1 MRNISLKAFFIL
13 MSIGLTA
20 ALVLNMGIAYRA
32 GNIATSLFRTVKE
45 RDIPALVRLHELW
58 AHGLQTEQATRN
70 IILNPGDQKAW
81 KNYAAA
87 DADFRTSLGALRQVD
102 PRFGTLSDSLGALW
116 DKAHGL
122 RAKAQALGKEGKVSE
137 ATQLINTDE
146 TPLWREVKAGIKGSI
161 KTESARIEQDI
172 IAKSAAVDAS
182 RRLSLTAAGV
192 VLVLANVLLLLIWR
206 RVGRPTRE
214 VSAYVQAVS
223 QGEYGRSLDVKD
235 YALEFADMAGHVAHM
250 TETLKEKLGLA
261 QGVLQ
266 GIATPF
272 AIIGVDGTLQSL
284 TPATLQA
291 FGRSGAVADFLGKPI
306 SEFAYRDSTR
316 DSRVMEVMRT
326 GIPSSREFEVPAD
339 DGGTRV
345 LVSNLSPIK
354 DLGGA
359 MLGVAASYLDIT
371 EATQHERVIT
381 AQNELLAKAAN
392 SSDTVSENVLSQ
404 VQDLS
409 ACIEQAH
416 KGAAQQ
422 AGLVGEAA
430 TAMEEMNATVLE
442 VAGNASKAAET
453 AEQAKQHA
461 QNGADVVSRVVEGIA
476 QVQQQSIRLKTAMSE
491 LEQQTKGIGQIMNMI
506 SDIADQTNLLALNA
520 AIEAARAGEAGR
532 GFAVVADEV
541 RKLAE
546 KTMSATHEVEEVI
559 RGIQEGALQ
568 NIKSVDT
575 TVYAIDTV
583 TTLSQSAGQA
593 LGDIVS
599 LIGDAFSQIQAIATA
614 AEQQSSASEEITN
627 SIDVVHQICN
637 ETSGAMQ
644 KSSSSVTSL
653 SDQANFLKKLIC
665 DMRQVA

>member
-1 MRNISLKAFFIL
+1 MRNISLKSFFLL
-13 MSIGLTA
+13 MSISLTA
-20 ALVLNMGIAYRA
+20 ALVLNMAIAYRA
-32 GNIATSLFRTVKE
+32 GSLATSQFYTVKE

-70 IILNPGDQKAW
+70 IILNPADQKAW
-81 KNYAAA
+81 ENYAAA
-87 DADFRTSLGALRQVD
+87 DADFRASLEALRQVD
-102 PRFGTLSDSLGALW
+102 PQFGPLANSLGALW
-116 DKAHGL
+116 DKAHRL
-122 RAKAQALGKEGKVSE
+122 RAMAQERGREGKVAE
-137 ATQLINTDE
+137 ATQLINKEE
-146 TPLWREVKAGIKGSI
+146 TPLWREVKAGVKDAIA
-161 KTESARIEQDI
+161 TESARIAQGI
-172 IAKSAAVDAS
+172 LVKGAAVDAS
-182 RRLSLTAAGV
+182 RQLSLTAAGV
-192 VLVLANVLLLLIWR
+192 VLVLANALLLLIWR

-214 VSAYVQAVS
+214 VGAYVQAVS
-223 QGEYGRSLDVKD
+223 QGEYGRRLDVKD
-235 YALEFADMAGHVAHM
+235 YAAEFADMAGRVAHM

-291 FGRSGAVADFLGKPI
+291 FGRSGAVADYLGKPI
-306 SEFAYRDSTR
+306 SEFAYRDRTR
-316 DSRVMEVMRT
+316 ESRVMEVMRT
-326 GIPSSREFEVPAD
+326 GIPSSRQFEVPAD

-371 EATQHERVIT
+371 EATQRERVIT
-381 AQNELLAKAAN
+381 AQNELLANAAN
-392 SSDTVSENVLSQ
+392 SSDTVSETVLSQ

-416 KGAAQQ
+416 TGAAQQ

-430 TAMEEMNATVLE
+430 TAMEQMNATVLE
-442 VAGNASKAAET
+442 VAGNASRAAET
-453 AEQAKQHA
+453 AEQAKQQA
-461 QNGADVVSRVVEGIA
+461 QNGAEVVLRVVDGIA
-476 QVQQQSIRLKTAMSE
+476 QVQQQSLRLKTAMSE

-546 KTMSATHEVEEVI
+546 KTMHATHEVEEVI
-559 RGIQEGALQ
+559 RGIREGAQQ

-575 TVYAIDTV
+575 TVGAIDTV
-583 TTLSQSAGQA
+583 TVLSQSAGTA

-599 LIGDAFSQIQAIATA
+599 LIGDASSQIQAIATA
-614 AEQQSSASEEITN
+614 AEEQSTASEQITS
-627 SIDVVHQICN
+627 SIEVVHQICT

-644 KSSSSVTSL
+644 KSSCSVTSL
-653 SDQANFLKKLIC
+653 SDQANHLKKLIG
-665 DMRQVA
+665 DMRQTA